1 MIHFR
6 KEKIPCRAAGS
17 GERGLPYRAVPV
29 PEELLEYEYRIPS
42 LMPVCQVQ
50 GILARKLEEYLARR
64 ETLRSSKRDPAN
76 KRF

>member
-1 MIHFR
+1 VEASTVSAQVIHFR
-6 KEKIPCRAAGS
+6 KEKITCRAAGS

-50 GILARKLEEYLARR
+50 GILARKLEEY
-64 ETLRSSKRDPAN
+64 SSTWLEGKR
-76 KRF
+76 